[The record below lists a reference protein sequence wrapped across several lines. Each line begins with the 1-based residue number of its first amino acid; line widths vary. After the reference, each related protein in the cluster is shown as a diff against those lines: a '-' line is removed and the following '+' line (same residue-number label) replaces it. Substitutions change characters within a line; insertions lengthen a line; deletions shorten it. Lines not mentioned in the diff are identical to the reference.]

1 MKHGSAVLLQDIAS
15 PDWSP
20 EASSA
25 SWLSWTLQTQVC
37 LLPPLPCCA
46 IPSCLALG
54 MGSLPVHAPTCSLI
68 IHFIDVHVRAVLAA
82 KASRMKETWMLRE
95 VCLLLCHTI
104 AGTLGRKRMA
114 LHGMLQL
121 SLELVTHATIKLS
134 WICDRSFSGAC
145 FHGSGAVFL
154 QLPHFVFWALVSSR
168 SVPCLCK
175 SVRFPGV
182 TAPARDSST
191 HRISPLCSSSTEPAF
206 CFIHKITTA
215 LIQFGHFTCLQAE
228 PTARQVLTP
237 REVKLSKLGKPCI
250 ILKLL
255 SLLHSYI
262 NAHTH
267 THAHTHNRELI
278 IPSSHSSILRSKQ
291 FSEPILPFPLH
302 YHHTG
307 VPCTFSS
314 CKHKLISP
322 AQTLPLNPADEV
334 SYKK

>member
-1 MKHGSAVLLQDIAS
+1 MFL
-15 PDWSP
+15 
-20 EASSA
+20 
-25 SWLSWTLQTQVC
+25 WLRFC
-37 LLPPLPCCA
+37 LLAAASLC
-46 IPSCLALG
+46 ILG
-54 MGSLPVHAPTCSLI
+54 TC
-68 IHFIDVHVRAVLAA
+68 
-82 KASRMKETWMLRE
+82 
-95 VCLLLCHTI
+95 
-104 AGTLGRKRMA
+104 
-114 LHGMLQL
+114 
-121 SLELVTHATIKLS
+121 
-134 WICDRSFSGAC
+134 
-145 FHGSGAVFL
+145 
-154 QLPHFVFWALVSSR
+154 SSR
-168 SVPCLCK
+168 SMPCLCK
-175 SVRFPGV
+175 SVQFPGV

-191 HRISPLCSSSTEPAF
+191 HCISPLCSSSTEPAF

-237 REVKLSKLGKPCI
+237 REVKLSNLGKPCI

-267 THAHTHNRELI
+267 THAHTHNRELV

-334 SYKK
+334 SYKKQNKNESSSIKAETFKRKKRGKKKKENPPSRADSERSPCSVASGKAAAGRQRAT